1 VLTIPPCH
9 PSANFLPAAQQ
20 KDGDACAWR
29 AQLMR
34 TLSEGGLS
42 RDPCHPSMAD
52 ENKQMLANAR
62 REYARQLKER
72 FLGSAAR
79 FFLRDQDAQ
88 GISKLE
94 GQLVSELDLALRF
107 SAQAWSRPNSIQ
119 FIRLKQLGGGTAPH
133 RRFRAGDDLVEACD
147 AQREEFGT
155 EEKHVIMVLRPAV
168 GTLKKIGGPGKVWVK
183 AQVVGSPIPVTK
195 PLKVFVDNR
204 FPVLG
209 SGGQGALD
217 SLPSI
222 QAVQAFM
229 AAKNARPRSTATTP
243 VTAELRINISPV
255 RPAAS
260 ATRED

>member
-1 VLTIPPCH
+1 
-9 PSANFLPAAQQ
+9 
-20 KDGDACAWR
+20 
-29 AQLMR
+29 MR

-88 GISKLE
+88 GIAKLE
-94 GQLVSELDLALRF
+94 AHLVSELDLALRF
-107 SAQAWSRPNSIQ
+107 SAQAWSRPNPIQ
-119 FIRLKQLGGGTAPH
+119 FIRLKQLGAGMAPQ
-133 RRFRAGDDLVEACD
+133 RRFRANDTLVEACE

-155 EEKHVIMVLRPAV
+155 EEKQVVMVLRPAV

-183 AQVVGSPIPVTK
+183 AQVVGAPIPATK

-204 FPVLG
+204 FPVMG
-209 SGGQGALD
+209 GGGQGALE

-229 AAKNARPRSTATTP
+229 AAKNARSVPRSTATTP
-243 VTAELRINISPV
+243 VTAELRISISPV
-255 RPAAS
+255 PPVAS
-260 ATRED
+260 STRED

>member
-1 VLTIPPCH
+1 
-9 PSANFLPAAQQ
+9 
-20 KDGDACAWR
+20 
-29 AQLMR
+29 MR

-88 GISKLE
+88 GIAKLE
-94 GQLVSELDLALRF
+94 SHLVSELDLALRF
-107 SAQAWSRPNSIQ
+107 SAQAWSRPNPIQ
-119 FIRLKQLGGGTAPH
+119 FLRLKQLGVGLAPH
-133 RRFRAGDDLVEACD
+133 RRFRAGDNLVEACE

-155 EEKHVIMVLRPAV
+155 DEKQVVMVLRPAV

-183 AQVVGSPIPVTK
+183 AQVVGAPIPVTK

-204 FPVLG
+204 FPVVG
-209 SGGQGALD
+209 GGGQGTLE

-229 AAKNARPRSTATTP
+229 AAKNARSPRSTATTP

-255 RPAAS
+255 RPVAS